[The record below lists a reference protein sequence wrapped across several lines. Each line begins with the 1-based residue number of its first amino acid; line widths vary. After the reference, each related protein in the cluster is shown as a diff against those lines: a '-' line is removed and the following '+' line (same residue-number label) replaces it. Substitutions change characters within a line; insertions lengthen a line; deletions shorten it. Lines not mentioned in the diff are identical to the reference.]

1 MRVRAVSA
9 WTDAGINSLHYK
21 PGRADDLIARLT
33 DACAGRLRF
42 LNIPW
47 EDIWLV
53 QENPP
58 WKAANARATDRF
70 PTDDDHIKSNI
81 IQHWRTQAAMQLLA
95 EEPDLDVICW
105 LDAGILKQGAWRN
118 NQVTEDHV
126 REFLDK
132 VERYEHFD
140 TTIPFPGIEPRKPVS
155 DHGDNWRF
163 CGSTH
168 IWPVRFLP
176 AIHRSYLFEC
186 RRFLRR
192 VGAIPLDLAIWPAV
206 EAHSGLP
213 FRFYQAEYDASQ
225 LTGFPNARLD

>member
-1 MRVRAVSA
+1 MKIKAVTA
-9 WTDAGINSLHYK
+9 WTEAGINSLQYP
-21 PGRADDLIARLT
+21 PGRKNELLGRLMTADDRLW
-33 DACAGRLRF
+33 CA
-42 LNIPW
+42 NIRW

-81 IQHWRTQAAMQLLA
+81 IQHWRTQAAMMLLA
-95 EEPDLDVICW
+95 QEPDLDVICW

-118 NQVTEDHV
+118 NPVTEDHV

-132 VERYEHFD
+132 VERHGPFTD
-140 TTIPFPGIEPRKPVS
+140 IPFPGIEPRKPVD

-163 CGSTH
+163 VGSTH
-168 IWPVRFLP
+168 IWPARFLP
-176 AIHRSYLFEC
+176 TIHRSYLFEC

-192 VGAIPLDLAIWPAV
+192 VGAVPLDLAIWPAV
-206 EAHSGLP
+206 EENSGLP
-213 FRFYQAEYDASQ
+213 FRFYQGEYDATQ
-225 LTGFPNARLD
+225 LTGFPG